1 MADVILA
8 RYRNSDYTVRCE
20 IDGAEKRYT
29 WKGSQGNKVDKKK
42 VPQEVVDWLNMNT
55 ICFSKGALV
64 VEGDKEVTEEIIE
77 EFADKEEYENNTH
90 SFDEIAKILKGNY
103 KRMEKELKNIT
114 VDDEKRF
121 VVDVSKEI
129 QDELTAGKL
138 KFVAEWYG
146 QEYDILF
153 G

>member
-8 RYRNSDYTVRCE
+8 RYRNSDYIVRCE
-20 IDGAEKRYT
+20 IDGVQKKYT
-29 WKGSQGNKVDKKK
+29 WKGSKGNKIDRKK
-42 VPQEVVDWLNMNT
+42 VPQSVVDWLIMNT
-55 ICFSKGALV
+55 VCFSKGALV
-64 VEGDKEVTEEIIE
+64 VEGDKKTIEEIVE
-77 EFADKEEYENNTH
+77 EFSDKEEYESNTH
-90 SFDEIAKILKGNY
+90 SYEEIVKILKGHH
-103 KRMEKELKNIT
+103 KTMEKELKKIT

-121 VVDVSKEI
+121 IVDVAKEI

-138 KFVAEWYG
+138 KFIAEWYG